1 MFNWGKIILCMT
13 MTAGTLWIIKKFL
26 GIFFE
31 KKKQKVQ
38 TAALWAVLAV
48 FQFYTEYRM
57 NSALVVYVLAANVLL
72 ILAIS
77 ASGYQRAG
85 KIKIFYIVM
94 LQVVWAI
101 VEMFSF
107 FLLKMTLEG
116 YHGMHMLGSVVSK
129 IIMIILV
136 EILAQFWERKEYA
149 NIPTLYYLSFLFVPV
164 GSIYV
169 AIHEFNLAEN
179 SRKNFTSMVT
189 FSILLLLNIVFL
201 AIYTRL
207 SENYTLEKEKIA
219 YAQQMD
225 MIARNTREHE
235 RILENFHAEKHDA
248 INKLIVLKDELEH
261 GKRENVLESLEK
273 IISHIDVSESI
284 CQSGNSTV
292 DALINFKY
300 AAAKEQG
307 VRFILKIFI
316 PGTLPIDQ
324 CDLGVI
330 LGNSLDNAITAA
342 AQCRNHEKLVRITI
356 GVKKGALVIVVKN
369 PYEQELKRNKTG
381 SFLSTK
387 SDSAG
392 HGYGV
397 GSIQKAAEKYNGEVL
412 IETEN
417 HVFSIMI
424 ILSME

>member
-1 MFNWGKIILCMT
+1 M
-13 MTAGTLWIIKKFL
+13 
-26 GIFFE
+26 
-31 KKKQKVQ
+31 
-38 TAALWAVLAV
+38 
-48 FQFYTEYRM
+48 
-57 NSALVVYVLAANVLL
+57 
-72 ILAIS
+72 
-77 ASGYQRAG
+77 
-85 KIKIFYIVM
+85 
-94 LQVVWAI
+94 
-101 VEMFSF
+101 
-107 FLLKMTLEG
+107 
-116 YHGMHMLGSVVSK
+116 
-129 IIMIILV
+129 
-136 EILAQFWERKEYA
+136 
-149 NIPTLYYLSFLFVPV
+149 
-164 GSIYV
+164 
-169 AIHEFNLAEN
+169 
-179 SRKNFTSMVT
+179 
-189 FSILLLLNIVFL
+189 
-201 AIYTRL
+201 
-207 SENYTLEKEKIA
+207 
-219 YAQQMD
+219 
-225 MIARNTREHE
+225 
-235 RILENFHAEKHDA
+235 
-248 INKLIVLKDELEH
+248 LKDELEH

-417 HVFSIMI
+417 QVFSIMI

>member
-13 MTAGTLWIIKKFL
+13 MTAGTLWIVKKFL

-31 KKKQKVQ
+31 KKKQKAQ
-38 TAALWAVLAV
+38 TAALWTILAV

-57 NSALVVYVLAANVLL
+57 NSALVVYILAANVLL

-77 ASGYQRAG
+77 SSGYQRAG

-101 VEMFSF
+101 VEMISF

-116 YHGMHMLGSVVSK
+116 YHGMYMLGSVVSK

-149 NIPTLYYLSFLFVPV
+149 NIPTPYYLSFLFVPI

-201 AIYTRL
+201 AIYTRI
-207 SENYTLEKEKIA
+207 SENYMLEKEKIA

-225 MIARNTREHE
+225 IIASNTREHE
-235 RILENFHAEKHDA
+235 RILENFHAEKHDV

-307 VRFILKIFI
+307 ILFRLKIFI

-356 GVKKGALVIVVKN
+356 GVKKGSLVIVVKN
-369 PYEQELKRNKTG
+369 PYEQELKRSKTG

-417 HVFSIMI
+417 QVFSIMI